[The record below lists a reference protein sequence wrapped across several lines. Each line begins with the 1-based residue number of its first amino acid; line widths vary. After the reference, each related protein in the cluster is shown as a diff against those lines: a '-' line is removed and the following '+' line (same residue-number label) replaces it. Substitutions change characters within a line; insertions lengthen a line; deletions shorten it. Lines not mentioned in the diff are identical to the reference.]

1 MAEIH
6 LMPAS
11 FHFTPEQALESA
23 KAADLEEVL
32 VIGHDKEGNFF
43 VRSSRM
49 GCRDAF
55 FLAEKLRHYALT
67 GGQSIDG

>member
-1 MAEIH
+1 MADIL

-11 FHFTPEQALESA
+11 FTFTPEQALDSA

-32 VIGHDKEGNFF
+32 VIGHDNRGEFF

-49 GCRDAF
+49 TCRDALW
-55 FLAEKLRHYALT
+55 LAEKLRAYALS
-67 GGQSIDG
+67 GGEHL

>member
-1 MAEIH
+1 MADVH
-6 LMPAS
+6 LLPAS
-11 FHFTPEQALESA
+11 FHFTPEQALDSA
-23 KAADLEEVL
+23 KAPDLDEVP
-32 VIGHDKEGNFF
+32 VIGHDKDGNFF

-55 FLAEKLRHYALT
+55 FLAEKLRHYAMT